1 MNSEQHKGPSS
12 FNSYQWVFYL
22 LFIYSYLNIGVL
34 VTRIFKQSIP
44 INIVIFV
51 VAFGF
56 IILRAPYKFYPKYSF
71 WVYIFLFLFVLGG
84 YIGPSADYGYQ
95 SIQSIFK
102 HWIVHLGLPWLALI
116 SVEKQHFR
124 FYLKTI
130 LILGAAGG
138 VFSLIQI
145 PFFSVFQI
153 IIGSSTVRTAG
164 FWFNPNNAA
173 MMLLATLFLTG
184 SFSSS
189 KKILVLILRV
199 LIIVGIITSFSRTAI
214 VLLFLGGVYYAFVM
228 KRTKLIIL
236 TCVGGVVFSIGLAI
250 NMSKFSEHQQK
261 RITSLVQIASNDEVD
276 ADNRSALWI
285 YASVAVLE
293 RGPIFGLG
301 HTSMDHIVPLAAR
314 GLGPHNYFIW
324 IWGNSGLMGL
334 LGLFIYLI
342 AMYIIAKGIRVR
354 NIKAGALIIV
364 ITIGGYDILAHDIMS
379 HQMTGTLTAML
390 ILSIYHFREKN
401 HLLEKKVKLK

>member
-1 MNSEQHKGPSS
+1 MNSDQHIGASS
-12 FNSYQWVFYL
+12 FNSYQWAFYL

-51 VAFGF
+51 VALGF
-56 IILRAPYKFYPKYSF
+56 IILKAPYKFFTKYF
-71 WVYIFLFLFVLGG
+71 IWVYVFLILFIFGG
-84 YIGPSADYGYQ
+84 YIGPSADYGFQ

-116 SVEKQHFR
+116 TVEKQHFR

-130 LILGAAGG
+130 LVLGAAGG
-138 VFSLIQI
+138 IFSLIQI
-145 PFFSVFQI
+145 PFFSVFQT
-153 IIGSSTVRTAG
+153 IIGSTTVRTAG

-173 MMLLATLFLTG
+173 MMLLASLFLTG
-184 SFSSS
+184 SFKSS
-189 KKILVLILRV
+189 KKQLVLVLRI
-199 LIIVGIITSFSRTAI
+199 LIIAGIITSFSRTAI
-214 VLLFLGGVYYAFVM
+214 VLLFLGGIYYAFLM
-228 KRTKLIIL
+228 RKTKLIIL
-236 TCVGGVVFSIGLAI
+236 ICLGGFVFVIGLAL

-261 RITSLVQIASNDEVD
+261 RITSIIQIASNDEVD

-285 YASVAVLE
+285 YSSIAVLD

-301 HTSMDHIVPLAAR
+301 HTSMDNIVPLAAR

-324 IWGNSGLMGL
+324 IWGNSGII
-334 LGLFIYLI
+334 GLFGLFTYLI
-342 AMYIIAKGIRVR
+342 AIFRISKKIKIRE
-354 NIKAGALIIV
+354 IKAGALIIV
-364 ITIGGYDILAHDIMS
+364 VTIGCYDILAHDIMA

-390 ILSIYHFREKN
+390 ILSVYHFRKEKTLPIN
-401 HLLEKKVKLK
+401 ENNC